1 MTFLLSAKSGNEH
14 IVQALITAGA
24 NVHSKV
30 YVYNEM
36 HTQMLSPQFK
46 RLAESGR

>member
-1 MTFLLSAKSGNEH
+1 MTFLLAAKSGNEH

-30 YVYNEM
+30 YKKCII
-36 HTQMLSPQFK
+36 QILSPQFNC
-46 RLAESGR
+46 LAESGR